1 MKLIKDEYL
10 AKLFDLYKNMLSE
23 TQKEF
28 MIDFVDNDLTISEIA
43 ENNGI
48 SRQAVNDA
56 IRKSVAKMKD
66 MENTLRFLERL
77 TALEQEITILKKG
90 RR

>member
-10 AKLFDLYKNMLSE
+10 AKLYDLYKNMLSE
-23 TQKEF
+23 TQKKF
-28 MIDFVDNDLTISEIA
+28 MLDFVDNDLTISEIA
-43 ENNGI
+43 ENNNI

-66 MENTLRFLERL
+66 MEKTLGFLEKL
-77 TALEQEITILKKG
+77 TALEQEINDFKNG

>member
-1 MKLIKDEYL
+1 MRLIKDEYL
-10 AKLFDLYKNMLSE
+10 AKLFDLYKNMLSD

-56 IRKSVAKMKD
+56 IKKSVTKMKD
-66 MENTLRFLERL
+66 LEKTLGFLERL
-77 TALEQEITILKKG
+77 TALEQEITKLKKG